1 MVRATGLAFILV
13 VIFFTSTAS
22 GDVLKTPSVSNFMK
36 DAELVAVVEIVDVIG
51 VDSSVSVNGE
61 QIPNRWSYQAKVKE
75 QWKGSPINSVICS
88 NKPLSTGD
96 HVLLVRWIVRPA
108 AGDEKCHEGSEYFEA
123 GIGRELF
130 PVKLEFVDGRYD
142 QYVVFREELFSD
154 ESDSYDLYASTRKI
168 ETESGRV
175 MLEERLGYMR
185 LEKVRRFVLQAFGK
199 D

>member
-1 MVRATGLAFILV
+1 MVRATGLAFILGV
-13 VIFFTSTAS
+13 VFSASAAS

-36 DAELVAVVEIVDVIG
+36 DAELVAVVAIVDVIG
-51 VDSSVSVNGE
+51 VDNSVSVNGE
-61 QIPNRWSYQAKVKE
+61 RIPNRWSYQAEVKE
-75 QWKGSPINSVICS
+75 QWKGSPFNNVICS
-88 NKPLSTGD
+88 NTPLSTGD
-96 HVLLVRWIVRPA
+96 HVLLVRWIALPA
-108 AGDEKCHEGSEYFEA
+108 AGDEKCNEESEYFEA

-175 MLEERLGYMR
+175 ILEERLGYMR